1 MAGWRSPNGSPSA
14 LAESKNYLPSQ
25 PSKTD
30 QNASGSTEN
39 DEEEFSYAKLSS
51 MWKQKDNQ
59 RLEITPPTPR
69 TPLRFS
75 TSSCSVSKPSIPTPK
90 KNNSYPF
97 RAHQNFHSNGNAKPA
112 FQTSKAPS
120 ISPVNE
126 IDMTSPDVDTSIPDE
141 DITSTLT
148 KIQANIPVY
157 KDDDVIESEDEEI
170 QDITPKKLWKMNDDV
185 QKQHNIKRH
194 NFTPNLPNAG
204 SETIWKKKDDL
215 QKQHNIKRHNFMSNL
230 PNAGSDS
237 SDEENDTHNDKEME
251 QIMKAQMSYGVSYH
265 NQTVKSPETGLK
277 SMQKRALSNFQ
288 LKLPPRAPKKAP
300 NPSKHSDDVKDSNGT
315 ECITPMKPKVL
326 TLDPYDALD
335 SMSMIN
341 SEVTV
346 QMENKQSVTLLN
358 AYEKKK
364 EKIASEL
371 LEDTYDIASHIPDSA
386 FGISAAVLQKLAN
399 DRKIGL
405 ATESKSVQCHV
416 NESSVKISNE
426 EYHTVPNNAP
436 KVKYD
441 ANSDI
446 FDGLSEVMSPTF
458 VSKSPSTPNS
468 SIQNHKLATA
478 NETPSEGTLS
488 SRRTRSSLSNTA
500 STNGISRPRQRSM
513 ERERNEEAK
522 KRFTENLAAFATKVA
537 TSEQKPVAPSLH
549 LNISKSVSTKK
560 NKASVINLDKALTNT
575 FEAIGEGQDAN
586 EENDVI
592 DGPTSHQENI
602 IGISR
607 IDANDVDANVSECL
621 EVLNTP
627 IQRESKKKSV
637 LKDSYMLDSSDKI
650 HDDKSYG
657 SYGAKS
663 VSKKMINNLS
673 DSGSKIGWVPSV
685 LRLYKMHDFSPP
697 KSDRSPTSTMHFFEA
712 SSKIFEVSI
721 EDCRLRGLQSII
733 LCRGLRYGDNLDEP
747 SRIISDGK
755 IEMNRSTFSK
765 LKHFNSTNLNNG
777 QSLERKCYHMFEKM
791 TEIHESALNCLQE
804 DKKDEALQVYESF
817 FESYSNQELICHD
830 RGMEKRIIST
840 ILYNM
845 GIIYLALDECELALD
860 FLKEARVTFEDSDS
874 DERYPSDMGTIY
886 NAIGVAQFACGEY
899 GKSLMILADSLAIR
913 QSLDDKLGMVESL
926 SNIGCVYVALEEI
939 DTANESMEEALD
951 IARSYC
957 KSCFKKERR
966 KNIHLPRIL
975 SDTADV
981 LCNMSYLYHLK
992 YRSSEKS
999 EYLMKEALS
1008 IYETIEFREDM
1019 CDTVNSLMISSSS
1032 EFCEV

>member
-1 MAGWRSPNGSPSA
+1 VASFQQSYQGRMAGWRSLNGRPSA
-14 LAESKNYLPSQ
+14 LADSKNDFPSQ
-25 PSKTD
+25 PSKND
-30 QNASGSTEN
+30 PNALVSTEN

-75 TSSCSVSKPSIPTPK
+75 TSSCSISKPSIPTPN
-90 KNNSYPF
+90 KNTSYPF
-97 RAHQNFHSNGNAKPA
+97 RAHQNFHSNGSTKPA
-112 FQTSKAPS
+112 FKASKAS
-120 ISPVNE
+120 WISPVKPQQE

-170 QDITPKKLWKMNDDV
+170 QDATPKQL
-185 QKQHNIKRH
+185 
-194 NFTPNLPNAG
+194 
-204 SETIWKKKDDL
+204 WKKKDDVP
-215 QKQHNIKRHNFMSNL
+215 KQQNIKRHNFMSNL

-237 SDEENDTHNDKEME
+237 SDEEDDSHNDKEME

-265 NQTVKSPETGLK
+265 NQAVKSPDTELK

-300 NPSKHSDDVKDSNGT
+300 NPSKRPDDIQDSNRA

-346 QMENKQSVTLLN
+346 QMENKHSVTFLN
-358 AYEKKK
+358 AFEKKK

-371 LEDTYDIASHIPDSA
+371 LEDTYDVASHIPDSA

-405 ATESKSVQCHV
+405 AAESRSVQCHV

-426 EYHTVPNNAP
+426 EEYHAVSNNVP

-441 ANSDI
+441 ANSDV
-446 FDGLSEVMSPTF
+446 FDGLSEVTSPAF
-458 VSKSPSTPNS
+458 FSKSPSTPNS
-468 SIQNHKLATA
+468 SIHKLT
-478 NETPSEGTLS
+478 ETPSEGTLS
-488 SRRTRSSLSNTA
+488 SRRTRSSSSNKT

-522 KRFTENLAAFATKVA
+522 KRFTKNLAAFATKVA
-537 TSEQKPVAPSLH
+537 TSEQKSVAPSLH

-560 NKASVINLDKALTNT
+560 NKASVINLGKALTNT
-575 FEAIGEGQDAN
+575 LEAVGEGQDADK
-586 EENDVI
+586 EHDSI
-592 DGPTSHQENI
+592 DGPSFRQEDI

-607 IDANDVDANVSECL
+607 IDANDAYANVSEYL
-621 EVLNTP
+621 EVLTTP
-627 IQRESKKKSV
+627 IQLESQKKSV
-637 LKDSYMLDSSDKI
+637 LKDSHMSDSSDKI
-650 HDDKSYG
+650 HDDES
-657 SYGAKS
+657 SVCNGAKD
-663 VSKKMINNLS
+663 VSKKMLNNLS
-673 DSGSKIGWVPSV
+673 DSESKIGWVPSV

-697 KSDRSPTSTMHFFEA
+697 KSDRSPTSTMHFVES
-712 SSKIFEVSI
+712 SSKNFEVSI

-755 IEMNRSTFSK
+755 LEMNRSTFSK
-765 LKHFNSTNLNNG
+765 LKHFNSANINNG
-777 QSLERKCYHMFEKM
+777 QSLQRKCYHMFEKM
-791 TEIHESALNCLQE
+791 TEIHENALNCLQE

-860 FLKEARVTFEDSDS
+860 FLKEARGTFEDSDS
-874 DERYPSDMGTIY
+874 NERYPSDMGTIY

-966 KNIHLPRIL
+966 KNVHIQRVL

-1008 IYETIEFREDM
+1008 IYESIEFREDM
-1019 CDTVNSLMISSSS
+1019 CDTINSLMISSSA